1 METCDDL
8 IDILLLCSSSTLG
21 LPDSRD
27 GIALLLV
34 VLLDVVLLFEDV
46 NVVFGSTSVED
57 VETCVME
64 TCDDSISLLLL
75 CSSSTLGLPDS
86 RDGINC
92 ASSGRDLVLLFEDV
106 NVVFDSTSVEDMVSC
121 KNCDSPTLIFDS
133 CSVVIF
139 IFFVCL
145 V

>member
-1 METCDDL
+1 M
-8 IDILLLCSSSTLG
+8 
-21 LPDSRD
+21 
-27 GIALLLV
+27 LV

-57 VETCVME
+57 METCVTE
-64 TCDDSISLLLL
+64 TCDDSIALLLL

-106 NVVFDSTSVEDMVSC
+106 NVVFDSTSVEDVVSF
-121 KNCDSPTLIFDS
+121 KDCDSPTLIFDS
-133 CSVVIF
+133 CSVAIF

-145 V
+145 VMTYC